1 MASTPPAC
9 SAQSVPTRAVV
20 KLCQAVY
27 HGNAG
32 HFIPRAVEA
41 LRVDGFVAEA
51 GAIVPVGAPNPDL
64 GGAVEG
70 FVVPCR
76 PADWPADKGHTVFL
90 VIRGSRSD
98 AEWARNYE
106 RALVAL
112 PSGARAPPSARCHH
126 GFSQSWSAISA
137 EAAAAVAATGA
148 RTVVFAGNS
157 RGSALVTIGLL
168 HCLGLWRR
176 GRGGA
181 APRTEGGAGAAIPVG
196 ADCSARGSSVEE
208 GPAEA
213 AAGCAEV
220 GKGAHEAASPTPRA
234 GGFPVTGAAAGS
246 AVAPTR
252 PLDGKAGAA
261 AGAAASAG
269 APVGAAASDSTPVSA
284 ASSAAWWP
292 DRVQL
297 VTFASPRCG
306 NHAMVRAVEEA
317 VGAAGRI
324 ERWCVGTD
332 LVPCVPP
339 AILGYRHTRGCRY
352 VRSLDPDTRPA
363 SQSAV
368 TIVGAA
374 MWAVACRIRPR
385 CGRAPWQDHDIDSL
399 AAWIDAQARSGAP
412 LETSGP

>member
-1 MASTPPAC
+1 MAAVPS
-9 SAQSVPTRAVV
+9 SGDSLNVPTRAVV

-32 HFIPRAVEA
+32 HFVPRAVEA
-41 LRVDGFVAEA
+41 LRVDGFVADA
-51 GAIVPVGAPNPDL
+51 ASIVPVGAPNPAL

-76 PADWPADKGHTVFL
+76 PAGWPADEGHTALL

-98 AEWARNYE
+98 VEWARNYE
-106 RALVAL
+106 RALVPL
-112 PSGARAPPSARCHH
+112 PRGAGAPPGARCHE
-126 GFSQSWSAISA
+126 GFRRSWEDFSLQ
-137 EAAAAVAATGA
+137 AAAAVAATRA

-168 HCLGLWRR
+168 HCHGLWR
-176 GRGGA
+176 GRSRNGAGDDGDGDATAPERAHAASGGA
-181 APRTEGGAGAAIPVG
+181 AVSGEAAGDGG
-196 ADCSARGSSVEE
+196 RR
-208 GPAEA
+208 GPAASPPERAEAVPDVDAASAGGTAGPSDA
-213 AAGCAEV
+213 AAG
-220 GKGAHEAASPTPRA
+220 
-234 GGFPVTGAAAGS
+234 TGAAA
-246 AVAPTR
+246 R
-252 PLDGKAGAA
+252 PAKWLPG
-261 AGAAASAG
+261 
-269 APVGAAASDSTPVSA
+269 
-284 ASSAAWWP
+284 
-292 DRVQL
+292 RVQL

-306 NHAMVRAVEEA
+306 NHAMVRAVEEV

-352 VRSLDPDTRPA
+352 VRSLAPETRPA

-368 TIVGAA
+368 TLVGAA
-374 MWAVACRIRPR
+374 LWAAACWIRPQ

-399 AAWIDAQARSGAP
+399 TAWIAAQSEAESPLAP
-412 LETSGP
+412 PGLQPDSDEAAPSKRASGPKTV